1 MKEAEAN
8 ATDRDVIPC
17 MEAPTPEFENE
28 SKWADIAMANVW
40 TPYGVVSQP
49 TDDKSIYKG

>member
-1 MKEAEAN
+1 MKEAEAK
-8 ATDRDVIPC
+8 ATDRDVIPR